1 MLAKFVQHY
10 RSSAEMCNCIAVPRF
25 GGAVVQLNGL
35 DCSFAGV
42 WGCNVV
48 PLKGGTVMQFR

>member
-1 MLAKFVQHY
+1 MLAKFIQLH
-10 RSSAEMCNCIAVPRF
+10 RSSAEMCNCIAVPHS
-25 GGAVVQLNGL
+25 GGAVVQLNGQ

-48 PLKGGTVMQFR
+48 QLKGGTVMQYH